1 MFENFKVFFSNKKNL
16 YTVIAALVIL
26 GGMFLLNKCGLY
38 EGMKAKAEAKAEAK
52 SEAKAADVKAADV
65 KAAESPPPK
74 KSTSAI
80 IMNQMQ

>member
-16 YTVIAALVIL
+16 YTVIVALVIL

-38 EGMKAKAEAKAEAK
+38 EGMNAKGEAKEAET
-52 SEAKAADVKAADV
+52 
-65 KAAESPPPK
+65 PPPK

>member
-16 YTVIAALVIL
+16 YTVIVALVIL

-38 EGMKAKAEAKAEAK
+38 EGMNAKGEAKGEAK
-52 SEAKAADVKAADV
+52 EA
-65 KAAESPPPK
+65 ETPPPK

>member
-52 SEAKAADVKAADV
+52 ADAKAADV

>member
-38 EGMKAKAEAKAEAK
+38 EGMKAKAEAKSEAK
-52 SEAKAADVKAADV
+52 SEAKADAKAADV